1 MENESIATR
10 LKTFMESEGL
20 SNSQFADECGI
31 PRPSLSQLLSGRN
44 KKISDVIVGQIH
56 SRFPGLSVLWLMFGE
71 GQMMVGAERSF
82 TDNDYSQE
90 SSFGV
95 STESPIPELR
105 QGNLFGE
112 DLKIATNDPGR
123 DKKRKE
129 MGLEMPSGKPEYRTD
144 SKIDWDFQIS
154 QLKTEIEKLKKN
166 PRKVSQI
173 TIYYDDSTFETF
185 FPR

>member
-1 MENESIATR
+1 MENESIASR
-10 LKTFMESEGL
+10 LKSFMDSEGL

-56 SRFPGLSVLWLMFGE
+56 SRFPNLSVLWLMFGE
-71 GQMMVGAERSF
+71 GDMLTKTERSYSESGF
-82 TDNDYSQE
+82 TPDSLYSDIDD
-90 SSFGV
+90 SSL
-95 STESPIPELR
+95 SELR
-105 QGNLFGE
+105 QGNLFSE
-112 DLKIATNDPGR
+112 DLKIAGNESGR
-123 DKKRKE
+123 EKKRKE
-129 MGLEMPSGKPEYRTD
+129 MGLEMPPGKPEYRTD